1 MIKINQINLEKSYIV
16 SVLLNK
22 KSIIMLKKLS
32 VKFSILLINSFLAV
46 MCGIV
51 LCGLGFAFYQLIFVN

>member
-22 KSIIMLKKLS
+22 KIIVMLKKLS
-32 VKFSILLINSFLAV
+32 IKVSIFLLNSFLAT

-51 LCGLGFAFYQLIFVN
+51 LCGLGFALYKLVIG